1 MRGELSLPEFRFFRR
16 FKTTSDFEEP
26 IGEINTTPLVDVMLV
41 LLIIFLI
48 TIPVINASIKVDLPE
63 ERFNDTVVTD
73 DVVILSVTKAGQ
85 VFFNGALLGD
95 GTQYVETLSNLLKTN
110 PRNSIQ
116 VHGDSDVSFDKIEL
130 IINQM
135 RSLDVETITLV
146 TKP

>member
-1 MRGELSLPEFRFFRR
+1 MAKFRIFRR
-16 FKTTSDFEEP
+16 IKTTSDFEGP

-63 ERFNDTVVTD
+63 ERFNDAVLTD
-73 DVVILSVTKAGQ
+73 DVAILSVTKAGQ

-95 GTQYVETLSNLLKTN
+95 STQYMETLSNLLKTN
-110 PRNSIQ
+110 PLNSIQ
-116 VHGDSDVSFDKIEL
+116 VHGDSDIPFDKIEL

-146 TKP
+146 SKP

>member
-1 MRGELSLPEFRFFRR
+1 MAEFRIFRR
-16 FKTTSDFEEP
+16 IKTTSDFEGP

-63 ERFNDTVVTD
+63 ERFNDAVMTD
-73 DVVILSVTKAGQ
+73 AVAIISVTKTGQ
-85 VFFNGALLGD
+85 VFFNGALIGD
-95 GTQYVETLSNLLKTN
+95 DTQYMETLSNLLKTN
-110 PRNSIQ
+110 PLNSIQ
-116 VHGDSDVSFDKIEL
+116 VHGDSDIPFDKIEL

-135 RSLDVETITLV
+135 RLLDVETITLV

>member
-1 MRGELSLPEFRFFRR
+1 MAEFRILRR
-16 FKTTSDFEEP
+16 FKTTSDFEGP

-63 ERFNDTVVTD
+63 ERFNDAVLTD
-73 DVVILSVTKAGQ
+73 DVAILSVTKAGQ

-110 PRNSIQ
+110 PLNSIQ
-116 VHGDSDVSFDKIEL
+116 VHGDSDVPFDKIEL

>member
-1 MRGELSLPEFRFFRR
+1 MAEFRVFRR
-16 FKTTSDFEEP
+16 FKSTSDFEEP

-63 ERFNDTVVTD
+63 ERFNDAVVTD
-73 DVVILSVTKAGQ
+73 DVAILSVTKTGQ
-85 VFFNGALLGD
+85 VFFNGVLLGD
-95 GTQYVETLSNLLKTN
+95 GTQYIEALSNLLKTN
-110 PRNSIQ
+110 PLNYIQ
-116 VHGDSDVSFDKIEL
+116 VHGDSDIPFDKIES

-135 RSLDVETITLV
+135 RSLHVGTITLV